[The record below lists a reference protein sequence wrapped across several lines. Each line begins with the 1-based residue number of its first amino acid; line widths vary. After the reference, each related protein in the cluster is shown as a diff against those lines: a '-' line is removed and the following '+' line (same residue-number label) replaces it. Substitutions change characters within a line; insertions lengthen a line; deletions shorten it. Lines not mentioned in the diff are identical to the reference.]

1 MLNTETL
8 AIRNK
13 LEIPGGGSGL
23 QNRFVAVAGRKGSG
37 KSCVTRAILQR
48 TNRMFLFD
56 TMGEHFWVPEQFTD
70 LGEACVFLWET
81 VQERQTFQ
89 ASYISEGSR
98 PQGLETDFSEISRAV
113 YEVGNLTYAIEEIP
127 MLTKP
132 QWEPEAFDTIVR
144 LGRHRSIN
152 MLYTAQRL
160 SECPRRLTAATDV
173 FVLFRHTE
181 PRDLDAIAER
191 CGPEVAA
198 VVPALDEH
206 EFVVYEVASG
216 RLVQISDEWYDSVLT
231 CSIEYHEPA
240 DARHGRMLWS
250 LEDGR

>member
-1 MLNTETL
+1 MSE
-8 AIRNK
+8 AIEVRNK
-13 LEIPGGGSGL
+13 LEIPGGGSGM

-37 KSCVTRAILQR
+37 KSSVTRAILQC

-70 LGEACVFLWET
+70 LGEACVFLWESS
-81 VQERQTFQ
+81 QAREGFQ
-89 ASYISEGSR
+89 ASYISESS
-98 PQGLETDFSEISRAV
+98 QAQALETDFSEISIAV
-113 YEVGNLTYAIEEIP
+113 YEAGNMTFAIEEIP

-132 QWEPEAFDTIVR
+132 QWEPEPFDRIVR
-144 LGRHRSIN
+144 LGRHRAIN

-191 CGPEVAA
+191 CGPEVAR
-198 VVPALDEH
+198 VVPVLGEH
-206 EFVVYEVASG
+206 EFVVFDVATG
-216 RLVQISDEWYDSVLT
+216 QLVKVDPEWYDSVLT
-231 CSIEYHEPA
+231 CQVEHHEPA
-240 DARHGRMLWS
+240 DSRHGRMLWS
-250 LEDGR
+250 IADE